1 MEDIKMNLLDYKELI
16 DGKPIHIATVNN
28 SNNPNLSVASDV
40 RVIEKNK
47 IIISVNEMNNTQKNI
62 EYNSNVV
69 LSVFN
74 EDWIGLRIFGKGEFY
89 TDGEYYEFC
98 NNTFFA
104 NGEVTP
110 FGATKPKGAIVITV
124 EKVEEFK

>member
-1 MEDIKMNLLDYKELI
+1 MNLLDYKYLI
-16 DGKPIHIATVNN
+16 DGKPMHIATVNS

-40 RVIEKNK
+40 RVFEKDT

-69 LSVFN
+69 LTVFN
-74 EDWIGLRIFGKGEFY
+74 DEWIGLRIFGKAKFY
-89 TDGEYYEFC
+89 TEGEYYDFC
-98 NNTFFA
+98 NKTFFS

-124 EKVEEFK
+124 ENVEEFK